1 MRRCGLTLILVSLE
15 RVSPHNGA
23 KGPSASVHAKVGA
36 SVDRVRR
43 RRCALSLSVES
54 SSQPTAQPNLSP
66 TVEVE
71 AQCLVRRPLR
81 EAVSVSSAR
90 HRKMSPLQVAV
101 AVLAVCALAMSG
113 VAADS
118 SKYKCEY
125 LLGVNESF
133 VLLAVVA

>member
-66 TVEVE
+66 TVE

-101 AVLAVCALAMSG
+101 AVLAVCALAVSG